1 MPLVAVLQP
10 LLSTKDDVMLQYE
23 PSQIV
28 TEYSPKIRNFI
39 LGLDLGF
46 SNSNILLVIALGLV
60 LVVTISLVT
69 IRCRK
74 WRKTHSKGN
83 TSQVRTNKIPAL
95 IKSLVGVVFV
105 FVQWPITDEIF
116 SKVERITNTDSDPST
131 SSLPP
136 YNAIPFDNVTV
147 QAVQSAHQTA
157 QKEGHK
163 STWV

>member
-10 LLSTKDDVMLQYE
+10 LLSTKDGVKLQYE
-23 PSQIV
+23 PSQIA

-83 TSQVRTNKIPAL
+83 TSQVRTNKI
-95 IKSLVGVVFV
+95 I
-105 FVQWPITDEIF
+105 
-116 SKVERITNTDSDPST
+116 
-131 SSLPP
+131 
-136 YNAIPFDNVTV
+136 
-147 QAVQSAHQTA
+147 
-157 QKEGHK
+157 
-163 STWV
+163 